1 MNPFSGSRSPQSP
14 PPKAL
19 PIVASSHLQPTIID
33 DAERI
38 ASAERFVEH
47 LQKELH
53 DDRFSNLAKTLGL
66 TNASTKELQSLKD
79 HLNKGAREILQGHL
93 DWLKDIHHVP
103 TTTYGPA
110 IGCDYGR
117 PHFLLAYHE
126 VSSVSLSQI
135 HDNEVI
141 SRSMPQQSSLT
152 T

>member
-1 MNPFSGSRSPQSP
+1 MNSFSGIRSPQSP

-47 LQKELH
+47 LKKQLN

-66 TNASTKELQSLKD
+66 TNASTKELQSLTG
-79 HLNKGAREILQGHL
+79 HLNKGAHEILQGHM
-93 DWLKDIHHVP
+93 DWLKDIHHAP

-110 IGCDYGR
+110 LGCDYGR

-126 VSSVSLSQI
+126 VGSIGLSQI
-135 HDNEVI
+135 HNDEVI
-141 SRSMPQQSSLT
+141 SRSMQQQILSAT
-152 T
+152 